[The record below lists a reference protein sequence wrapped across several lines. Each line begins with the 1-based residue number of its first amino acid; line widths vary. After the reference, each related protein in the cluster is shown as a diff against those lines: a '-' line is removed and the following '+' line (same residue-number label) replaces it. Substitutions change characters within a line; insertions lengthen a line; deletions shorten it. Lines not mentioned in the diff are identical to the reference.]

1 MCFAGHPVLTGVLKN
16 CQNVFQC
23 YISGNIKAT
32 KMVLILLERARS
44 SHLFEIQNSLGVCTL
59 AEICVKLNFENCLV
73 V

>member
-16 CQNVFQC
+16 CQNVFQR

-44 SHLFEIQNSLGVCTL
+44 SHLFEIRNSLSEHIGNILITS
-59 AEICVKLNFENCLV
+59 
-73 V
+73 

>member
-16 CQNVFQC
+16 CQNVFQR

-44 SHLFEIQNSLGVCTL
+44 SHFFVNTKQPQRDARLL
-59 AEICVKLNFENCLV
+59 KYM
-73 V
+73 